1 MGRFRGRNGE
11 AASETGAASP
21 SLYIESTLI
30 DGGNGVAL
38 SAGCQV
44 TDVVAPALIGELV
57 VFLLLLA
64 LTWMIFKE
72 FARIALRVLVP
83 AAILLAVAVWLGF
96 LDKTMV
102 GDVLVALG
110 EGVITG
116 IRTVAD
122 WIAVTAFPG

>member
-1 MGRFRGRNGE
+1 MTE
-11 AASETGAASP
+11 
-21 SLYIESTLI
+21 
-30 DGGNGVAL
+30 
-38 SAGCQV
+38 
-44 TDVVAPALIGELV
+44 VVAPALIGELV

-64 LTWMIFKE
+64 VTWMIFKE

-83 AAILLAVAVWLGF
+83 AAVLVAVAVWLGL

-102 GDVLVALG
+102 GDMLVALG

-122 WIAVTAFPG
+122 WIAVTAFSG

>member
-1 MGRFRGRNGE
+1 M
-11 AASETGAASP
+11 
-21 SLYIESTLI
+21 
-30 DGGNGVAL
+30 D
-38 SAGCQV
+38 CQV
-44 TDVVAPALIGELV
+44 TEIVAPALIGELV

-83 AAILLAVAVWLGF
+83 AAILVAVAVWLGL
-96 LDKTMV
+96 LDRTMV
-102 GDVLVALG
+102 GDMLVAVG

-122 WIAVTAFPG
+122 WIAVTAFSG

>member
-1 MGRFRGRNGE
+1 
-11 AASETGAASP
+11 
-21 SLYIESTLI
+21 
-30 DGGNGVAL
+30 
-38 SAGCQV
+38 V
-44 TDVVAPALIGELV
+44 TEVVAPALIGELV

>member
-1 MGRFRGRNGE
+1 MTE
-11 AASETGAASP
+11 
-21 SLYIESTLI
+21 
-30 DGGNGVAL
+30 
-38 SAGCQV
+38 
-44 TDVVAPALIGELV
+44 VVAPALIGELV

-83 AAILLAVAVWLGF
+83 AAILMAGAVWLGL

-102 GDVLVALG
+102 GDMLVALG

-122 WIAVTAFPG
+122 WIAVTAFSG

>member
-1 MGRFRGRNGE
+1 MTE
-11 AASETGAASP
+11 
-21 SLYIESTLI
+21 
-30 DGGNGVAL
+30 
-38 SAGCQV
+38 
-44 TDVVAPALIGELV
+44 VVAPALIGELV

-83 AAILLAVAVWLGF
+83 AAILMAVAVWLGL
-96 LDKTMV
+96 LDTTMA
-102 GDVLVALG
+102 GDMLVAVG

-122 WIAVTAFPG
+122 WIAVTAFSG

>member
-1 MGRFRGRNGE
+1 MTE
-11 AASETGAASP
+11 
-21 SLYIESTLI
+21 
-30 DGGNGVAL
+30 
-38 SAGCQV
+38 
-44 TDVVAPALIGELV
+44 VVAPALIGELV

-83 AAILLAVAVWLGF
+83 AAGAVWLGL

-102 GDVLVALG
+102 GDMLVAVG
-110 EGVITG
+110 EGVIAG

-122 WIAVTAFPG
+122 WIAVTAFSG

>member
-1 MGRFRGRNGE
+1 MTE
-11 AASETGAASP
+11 
-21 SLYIESTLI
+21 I
-30 DGGNGVAL
+30 
-38 SAGCQV
+38 
-44 TDVVAPALIGELV
+44 VAPALIGELV

-64 LTWMIFKE
+64 LAWMIFKE

-83 AAILLAVAVWLGF
+83 AAILMAVALWLGL

-102 GDVLVALG
+102 GDMLVALG

-122 WIAVTAFPG
+122 WIAVTAFSG

>member
-1 MGRFRGRNGE
+1 MTE
-11 AASETGAASP
+11 
-21 SLYIESTLI
+21 
-30 DGGNGVAL
+30 
-38 SAGCQV
+38 
-44 TDVVAPALIGELV
+44 VVAPALIGELV

-83 AAILLAVAVWLGF
+83 AAILLAVAVWLGL
-96 LDKTMV
+96 LDKTMA
-102 GDVLVALG
+102 GDMLVAVG

-122 WIAVTAFPG
+122 WIAVTAFSG

>member
-1 MGRFRGRNGE
+1 MTE
-11 AASETGAASP
+11 
-21 SLYIESTLI
+21 
-30 DGGNGVAL
+30 
-38 SAGCQV
+38 
-44 TDVVAPALIGELV
+44 VVAPALIGQLV

-64 LTWMIFKE
+64 LTWVIFKE

-83 AAILLAVAVWLGF
+83 AAILTGVAVWLGL

-122 WIAVTAFPG
+122 WIAVTAFSG